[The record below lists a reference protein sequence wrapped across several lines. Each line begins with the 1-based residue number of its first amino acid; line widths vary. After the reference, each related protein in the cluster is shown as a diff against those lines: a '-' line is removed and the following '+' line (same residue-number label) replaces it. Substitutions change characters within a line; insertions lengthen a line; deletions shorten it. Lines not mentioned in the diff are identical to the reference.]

1 MTDPCMDF
9 DVAKQPSDPGCVCTA
24 GNCTCGPGCGCIC
37 CWGNGPSGNSTIVAQ
52 NNEKGILE
60 TGLFGVIAKHEQAS
74 MGSQHDPLRQ
84 GIYATN
90 SVGDN
95 D

>member
-1 MTDPCMDF
+1 MAHIYDP
-9 DVAKQPSDPGCVCTA
+9 AKGPCDPKFYYCVHEGQPCIA
-24 GNCTCGPGCGCIC
+24 GPG
-37 CWGNGPSGNSTIVAQ
+37 GNTTLIE
-52 NNEKGILE
+52 NNEKGMLE
-60 TGLFGVIAKHEQAS
+60 TEVFKVIARHQQAAL
-74 MGSQHDPLRQ
+74 GSNHDSQKQ